1 MILIEIFSINRVHKE
16 TMLKLK
22 NLLSDTNRALRHQ
35 RNVLNLLI
43 TMLAWMV
50 ELFGGLTLV
59 LGSFIFGHGNS
70 IVTLFLQTL
79 SLLFY
84 FVVLPSTFLF
94 NVDEWKEAILE
105 SRWYPR
111 LIKVID
117 SFTSSRSGPNDNQ
130 QEAG

>member
-1 MILIEIFSINRVHKE
+1 MFCINRQHKE
-16 TMLKLK
+16 TMRKLK
-22 NLLSDTNRALRHQ
+22 SLLSETNRALRHQ
-35 RNVLNLLI
+35 RNILNLLI
-43 TMLAWMV
+43 TMLAWLV

-94 NVDEWKEAILE
+94 NVDEWKEAILQNKWYLQFIRVLDSYT
-105 SRWYPR
+105 SRR
-111 LIKVID
+111 A
-117 SFTSSRSGPNDNQ
+117 GQNNDQ
-130 QEAG
+130 

>member
-1 MILIEIFSINRVHKE
+1 MR
-16 TMLKLK
+16 KLK
-22 NLLSDTNRALRHQ
+22 NLLSETNRAIRHQ
-35 RNVLNLLI
+35 RNILNLLI
-43 TMLAWMV
+43 TMLAWLV

-59 LGSFIFGHGNS
+59 LGAFVLGHGNH
-70 IVTLFLQTL
+70 IVTLLLQTL

-111 LIKVID
+111 FIKVLD
-117 SFTSSRSGPNDNQ
+117 SFTLSLSGPNNNQ
-130 QEAG
+130 QEAE

>member
-1 MILIEIFSINRVHKE
+1 MFSINRQHKE
-16 TMLKLK
+16 TMRKIK
-22 NLLSDTNRALRHQ
+22 SLLSETNRALRHQ
-35 RNVLNLLI
+35 RNILNLLI
-43 TMLAWMV
+43 TMLAWLV

-117 SFTSSRSGPNDNQ
+117 SFTSSRTGPNDNQ

>member
-1 MILIEIFSINRVHKE
+1 
-16 TMLKLK
+16 MLKLK

-43 TMLAWMV
+43 TMLAWLV
-50 ELFGGLTLV
+50 ELFAGLTLV

-70 IVTLFLQTL
+70 IVTLVLQTL

-84 FVVLPSTFLF
+84 FVILPCTFLI

-105 SRWYPR
+105 NKWYPQFIR
-111 LIKVID
+111 VLD
-117 SFTSSRSGPNDNQ
+117 SYISSR
-130 QEAG
+130 AGHIDDQ

>member
-1 MILIEIFSINRVHKE
+1 MFFINRQHKE
-16 TMLKLK
+16 TMRKIK
-22 NLLSDTNRALRHQ
+22 SLLSETNRALRHQ
-35 RNVLNLLI
+35 RNILNLLI
-43 TMLAWMV
+43 TMLAWLV

-59 LGSFIFGHGNS
+59 LGSFIFGHRNS

-117 SFTSSRSGPNDNQ
+117 SFTSSRTGPNDNQ

>member
-70 IVTLFLQTL
+70 IVTLSLQTL

-84 FVVLPSTFLF
+84 FVILPCTFLI
-94 NVDEWKEAILE
+94 NVDKWKEAILDNK
-105 SRWYPR
+105 WYHR
-111 LIKVID
+111 FIRVLD
-117 SFTSSRSGPNDNQ
+117 SYTSSCNRQNDD
-130 QEAG
+130 E

>member
-1 MILIEIFSINRVHKE
+1 MFSINRQHKE
-16 TMLKLK
+16 TMRKLK
-22 NLLSDTNRALRHQ
+22 NLLSETNRAIRHQ
-35 RNVLNLLI
+35 RNILNLLI
-43 TMLAWMV
+43 TMLAWLV

-59 LGSFIFGHGNS
+59 LGAFVFGHGNH
-70 IVTLFLQTL
+70 IVTLLLQTL

-111 LIKVID
+111 FIKVLD
-117 SFTSSRSGPNDNQ
+117 SFTLSLSGPNNNQ
-130 QEAG
+130 QEAE

>member
-70 IVTLFLQTL
+70 IVTLSLQTL

-84 FVVLPSTFLF
+84 FVILPCTFLI
-94 NVDEWKEAILE
+94 NVDKWKEAILE
-105 SRWYPR
+105 NKCYPR
-111 LIKVID
+111 FIGVLD
-117 SFTSSRSGPNDNQ
+117 SYTSSCNGQNGD
-130 QEAG
+130 E

>member
-1 MILIEIFSINRVHKE
+1 MFCINRQHKE
-16 TMLKLK
+16 TMRKLK
-22 NLLSDTNRALRHQ
+22 SLLSETNRALRHQ
-35 RNVLNLLI
+35 RNILNLLI
-43 TMLAWMV
+43 TMLAWLV

-117 SFTSSRSGPNDNQ
+117 SFTSSRTGPNDNQ

>member
-1 MILIEIFSINRVHKE
+1 MISIEIFSINRVHKE

-22 NLLSDTNRALRHQ
+22 TLLSETNRALRHQ
-35 RNVLNLLI
+35 RNILNLLI
-43 TMLAWMV
+43 TMLAWLV

-117 SFTSSRSGPNDNQ
+117 SFTSSRTGPNDNQ
-130 QEAG
+130 

>member
-1 MILIEIFSINRVHKE
+1 MISIEIFSINRVHKE

-43 TMLAWMV
+43 TMLAWLV

-84 FVVLPSTFLF
+84 FVILPCTFLI
-94 NVDEWKEAILE
+94 NVDKWKEAILDNK
-105 SRWYPR
+105 WYPR
-111 LIKVID
+111 FIRVLD
-117 SFTSSRSGPNDNQ
+117 SYTSSCNRQNDD
-130 QEAG
+130 E

>member
-1 MILIEIFSINRVHKE
+1 MFSINRQHKE
-16 TMLKLK
+16 TMRKLK
-22 NLLSDTNRALRHQ
+22 SLLSETNRALRHQ
-35 RNVLNLLI
+35 RNILNLLI
-43 TMLAWMV
+43 TMLAWLV

>member
-43 TMLAWMV
+43 TMLAWLV

-84 FVVLPSTFLF
+84 FVILPCTFLI
-94 NVDEWKEAILE
+94 NVDKWKEAILDNKWY
-105 SRWYPR
+105 SRFIR
-111 LIKVID
+111 VLD
-117 SFTSSRSGPNDNQ
+117 SYTSSCNRQNDD
-130 QEAG
+130 E

>member
-1 MILIEIFSINRVHKE
+1 MFSINRQHKE
-16 TMLKLK
+16 TMRKIK
-22 NLLSDTNRALRHQ
+22 SLLSETNRALRHQ
-35 RNVLNLLI
+35 RNILNLLI
-43 TMLAWMV
+43 TMLAWLV

-59 LGSFIFGHGNS
+59 LGSFIFGHGNN

-84 FVVLPSTFLF
+84 FVVLPSTFLL

>member
-1 MILIEIFSINRVHKE
+1 MFSINRQHKE
-16 TMLKLK
+16 TMRKLK
-22 NLLSDTNRALRHQ
+22 NLLSETKRTLRHQ
-35 RNVLNLLI
+35 RNILNVLI
-43 TMLAWMV
+43 TMLAWLV

-117 SFTSSRSGPNDNQ
+117 SFTSSRTGPNDNQ

>member
-1 MILIEIFSINRVHKE
+1 MFFINRQHKE
-16 TMLKLK
+16 TMRKIK
-22 NLLSDTNRALRHQ
+22 SLLSETNRALRHQ
-35 RNVLNLLI
+35 RNILNLLI
-43 TMLAWMV
+43 TMLAWLV

-117 SFTSSRSGPNDNQ
+117 SFTSSRTDPNDNQ

>member
-1 MILIEIFSINRVHKE
+1 MFSINRQHKE
-16 TMLKLK
+16 TMRKIK
-22 NLLSDTNRALRHQ
+22 SLLSETNRALRHQ
-35 RNVLNLLI
+35 RNILNLLI
-43 TMLAWMV
+43 TMLAWLV

-84 FVVLPSTFLF
+84 FVVLPSTFLL

-117 SFTSSRSGPNDNQ
+117 SFTSSRTGPNDNQ

>member
-1 MILIEIFSINRVHKE
+1 MISIEIFSINRVHKE

-43 TMLAWMV
+43 TMLAWLV

-70 IVTLFLQTL
+70 IVTLVLQTL
-79 SLLFY
+79 SLLLY
-84 FVVLPSTFLF
+84 FVILPCTFLI

-105 SRWYPR
+105 NKWYLQFIRVLDSYTSRR
-111 LIKVID
+111 A
-117 SFTSSRSGPNDNQ
+117 GQNNDQ
-130 QEAG
+130 

>member
-1 MILIEIFSINRVHKE
+1 MFCINRQHKE
-16 TMLKLK
+16 TMRKLK
-22 NLLSDTNRALRHQ
+22 SLLSETNRALRHQ
-35 RNVLNLLI
+35 RNILNLLI
-43 TMLAWMV
+43 TMLAWLV

-59 LGSFIFGHGNS
+59 LGAFVFGHGNH
-70 IVTLFLQTL
+70 IVTLLLQTL

-111 LIKVID
+111 FIKVLD
-117 SFTSSRSGPNDNQ
+117 SFTLSHSGPNDNQ

>member
-1 MILIEIFSINRVHKE
+1 MFSINRQHKE
-16 TMLKLK
+16 TMRKIK
-22 NLLSDTNRALRHQ
+22 SLLSETNRALRHQ
-35 RNVLNLLI
+35 RNILNLLI
-43 TMLAWMV
+43 TMLAWLV

>member
-1 MILIEIFSINRVHKE
+1 MR
-16 TMLKLK
+16 KLK
-22 NLLSDTNRALRHQ
+22 NLLSETNRAIRHQ
-35 RNVLNLLI
+35 RNILNLLI
-43 TMLAWMV
+43 TMLAWLV

-59 LGSFIFGHGNS
+59 LGAFVFGHGNH
-70 IVTLFLQTL
+70 IVTLLLQTL

-111 LIKVID
+111 FIKVLD
-117 SFTSSRSGPNDNQ
+117 SYTSSRTGPNDNQ

>member
-1 MILIEIFSINRVHKE
+1 MFSINRQHKE
-16 TMLKLK
+16 TMRKLK
-22 NLLSDTNRALRHQ
+22 NLLSDTKRALRHQ
-35 RNVLNLLI
+35 RNILNILI
-43 TMLAWMV
+43 TMLAWLV

>member
-1 MILIEIFSINRVHKE
+1 MFSINRQHKE
-16 TMLKLK
+16 TMRKIK
-22 NLLSDTNRALRHQ
+22 SLLSETNRALRHQ
-35 RNVLNLLI
+35 RNILNLLI
-43 TMLAWMV
+43 TMLAWLV

-59 LGSFIFGHGNS
+59 LGSFIFGHRNS

-117 SFTSSRSGPNDNQ
+117 SFTSSRTGPNDNQ

>member
-1 MILIEIFSINRVHKE
+1 MFSINRQHKE
-16 TMLKLK
+16 TMCKLK
-22 NLLSDTNRALRHQ
+22 SLLSETNRALRHQ
-35 RNVLNLLI
+35 RNILNLLI
-43 TMLAWMV
+43 TMLAWLV

-117 SFTSSRSGPNDNQ
+117 SFTSSRTGPNDNQ

>member
-1 MILIEIFSINRVHKE
+1 MLSIEIFSINRVHKE

-43 TMLAWMV
+43 TMLVWLV

-70 IVTLFLQTL
+70 IVTLVLQTL
-79 SLLFY
+79 SLLLY
-84 FVVLPSTFLF
+84 FVILPCTFLI

-105 SRWYPR
+105 NKWYLQFIR
-111 LIKVID
+111 VLD
-117 SFTSSRSGPNDNQ
+117 SYTSSRAGQNDDQ
-130 QEAG
+130 

>member
-1 MILIEIFSINRVHKE
+1 MFSINRQHKE
-16 TMLKLK
+16 TMRKLK
-22 NLLSDTNRALRHQ
+22 SLLSETNRALRHQ
-35 RNVLNLLI
+35 RNILNLLI
-43 TMLAWMV
+43 TMLAWLV

-117 SFTSSRSGPNDNQ
+117 SFTSSRTGPNDNQ

>member
-1 MILIEIFSINRVHKE
+1 MFSINRQHKE
-16 TMLKLK
+16 TMRKIK
-22 NLLSDTNRALRHQ
+22 SLLSETNRALRHQ
-35 RNVLNLLI
+35 RNILNLLI
-43 TMLAWMV
+43 TMLAWLV

-111 LIKVID
+111 FIKVLD
-117 SFTSSRSGPNDNQ
+117 SYTSSRTGTNDNQ

>member
-1 MILIEIFSINRVHKE
+1 MISIEIFSINRVHKE

-22 NLLSDTNRALRHQ
+22 NLLSDTNRVLRHQ

-43 TMLAWMV
+43 TMLAWLV

-70 IVTLFLQTL
+70 IVTLVLQTL
-79 SLLFY
+79 SLLLY
-84 FVVLPSTFLF
+84 FVILPCTFLI

-105 SRWYPR
+105 NKWYHQFIR
-111 LIKVID
+111 VLD
-117 SFTSSRSGPNDNQ
+117 SYTSSRAGQNDNQ
-130 QEAG
+130 